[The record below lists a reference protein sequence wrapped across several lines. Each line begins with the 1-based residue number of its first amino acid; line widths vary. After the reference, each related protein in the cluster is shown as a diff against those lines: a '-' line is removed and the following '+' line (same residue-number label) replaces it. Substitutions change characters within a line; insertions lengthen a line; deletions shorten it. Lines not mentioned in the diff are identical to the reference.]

1 LGILR
6 SPQPRSERI
15 SSHPYRGFAITS
27 RTYQV
32 RGTGQ
37 WAIGIVIGRWGSK
50 RAFDTTFTAPSEEAA
65 NEMCWS
71 LGRRIIDQSQN
82 VTSLAD
88 LVGEPRD
95 A

>member
-1 LGILR
+1 M
-6 SPQPRSERI
+6 
-15 SSHPYRGFAITS
+15 RGS
-27 RTYQV
+27 GR
-32 RGTGQ
+32 
-37 WAIGIVIGRWGSK
+37 WAIGIVIGRWGAM
-50 RAFDTTFTAPSEEAA
+50 RAFDTSDTAASEEEA

-88 LVGEPRD
+88 LVGELKD

>member
-1 LGILR
+1 M
-6 SPQPRSERI
+6 
-15 SSHPYRGFAITS
+15 
-27 RTYQV
+27 
-32 RGTGQ
+32 
-37 WAIGIVIGRWGSK
+37 
-50 RAFDTTFTAPSEEAA
+50 RAFDTSDTAASEEAA

-88 LVGEPRD
+88 LVGELKD